1 MSPEATMPA
10 PDTVLDVAPVPSPA
24 RTWSDGQTKAIYRH
38 FAKAIRGGELEAGD
52 RLPAERELMETF
64 GATRNMVRKAIAALE
79 EDDLVERRA
88 GSGPRGATPPRAP
101 AGDAAGPV
109 KVSPLDVLEAR
120 LAIEPGFADLLIAR
134 ATDADF
140 ARMEACLDRA
150 DAARAQQ
157 EFRAAGY
164 AFHLETARAT
174 RNPLIIRIFE
184 LIIEARERA
193 GWSKLKLLNDTHE
206 AQMHQTAEN
215 RAILRALRERDNTL
229 ARRLSRDHL
238 ARMIADVTGLYPI
251 SEDLAGSASTAD
263 KNR

>member
-1 MSPEATMPA
+1 MTAPESGP
-10 PDTVLDVAPVPSPA
+10 DVATVSSPA
-24 RTWSDGQTKAIYRH
+24 RTWSDGQIKAIYRH
-38 FAKAIRGGELEAGD
+38 FARAIRSGELEAGD

-79 EDDLVERRA
+79 EDDLVERHA
-88 GSGPRGATPPRAP
+88 GSGTYVANTAP
-101 AGDAAGPV
+101 TAAGDAMGPV
-109 KVSPLDVLEAR
+109 RVSPLDVLEAR

-150 DAARAQQ
+150 DAARNQQ

-193 GWSKLKLLNDTHE
+193 GWSKLKLLNDTQE
-206 AQMHQTAEN
+206 AQKHQTAEN

-251 SEDLAGSASTAD
+251 SEDLADYANAIQ
-263 KNR
+263 KNGNSEETS